1 MVRLTDKERLR
12 LELREYF
19 EKKEEVLMAFLFG
32 SWAKNQEGLESD
44 LDVGVY
50 FRPKTETLEW
60 QSDSYYESEK
70 KIWMELEQIADR
82 EIDLLVLN
90 RAPATV
96 ADAVLRGIPIVIK
109 SQNLYMDYLLRITSE
124 AIDFRACVEDYWR
137 LKEERRNG
145 AVTGR

>member
-1 MVRLTDKERLR
+1 MLTEKERLII
-12 LELREYF
+12 ELREYF

-32 SWAKNQEGLESD
+32 SWVKNQEGLESD

-50 FRPKTETLEW
+50 FRPKTEILEW
-60 QSDSYYESEK
+60 QSDSYYAAEK
-70 KIWMELEQIADR
+70 KIWIELERIADK

-96 ADAVLRGIPIVIK
+96 ADAALRGIPIIIK
-109 SQNLYMDYLLRITSE
+109 SRNVYMDYLLRITSE
-124 AIDFRACVEDYWR
+124 AIDFRACAEDYWR

-145 AVTGR
+145 TVAGR

>member
-1 MVRLTDKERLR
+1 MATPGEKDRLIFK
-12 LELREYF
+12 LREYL
-19 EKKEEVLMAFLFG
+19 EKREEVLMAFLFG

-109 SQNLYMDYLLRITSE
+109 NQNLYMDYLLRITSE

-145 AVTGR
+145 AVGRT

>member
-70 KIWMELEQIADR
+70 KIWMELEQMADR

-145 AVTGR
+145 TVAGR

>member
-70 KIWMELEQIADR
+70 KVWMELEQIADR

-109 SQNLYMDYLLRITSE
+109 NQNLYMDYLLRITSE

>member
-1 MVRLTDKERLR
+1 MATPGEKDRLIFK
-12 LELREYF
+12 LREYL
-19 EKKEEVLMAFLFG
+19 EKREEVLMAFLFG

-109 SQNLYMDYLLRITSE
+109 NQNLYMDYLLRITSE

-145 AVTGR
+145 AVGRK

>member
-1 MVRLTDKERLR
+1 MATPGEKDRLIFK
-12 LELREYF
+12 LREYL
-19 EKKEEVLMAFLFG
+19 EKREEVLMAFLFG

-109 SQNLYMDYLLRITSE
+109 NQNLYMDYLLRITSE

>member
-1 MVRLTDKERLR
+1 MAPPGEKDRLIFK
-12 LELREYF
+12 LREYL
-19 EKKEEVLMAFLFG
+19 ETKEEVVMAFLFG

-109 SQNLYMDYLLRITSE
+109 DQNLYMDYLLRITSE

-137 LKEERRNG
+137 LKEEGRNG
-145 AVTGR
+145 VVGRK

>member
-1 MVRLTDKERLR
+1 MFIEKERLK
-12 LELREYF
+12 LELRNYF
-19 EKKEEVLMAFLFG
+19 EKREEVLMAFLFG
-32 SWAKNQEGLESD
+32 SWTKNQEGLESD

-109 SQNLYMDYLLRITSE
+109 NQNLYMDYLLRITSE

-137 LKEERRNG
+137 LKEEGRNG
-145 AVTGR
+145 AVGRK

>member
-109 SQNLYMDYLLRITSE
+109 NQNLYMDYLLRITSE

>member
-1 MVRLTDKERLR
+1 MLTEKERLIT
-12 LELREYF
+12 ELREYF

-145 AVTGR
+145 AVAGK

>member
-1 MVRLTDKERLR
+1 MATPGEKDRLIFK
-12 LELREYF
+12 LREYL
-19 EKKEEVLMAFLFG
+19 ETKEEVVMAFFFG

-109 SQNLYMDYLLRITSE
+109 NQNLYMDYLLRITSE

-137 LKEERRNG
+137 LKEEGRNG
-145 AVTGR
+145 AAGRK